1 MQWWNDLVDWFA
13 SDDGW
18 RILSGAIIPFVAIVL
33 AGILGAAI
41 GRGGVKRLVGQRDRE
56 TRVAAVAA
64 LVTAGQNAV
73 RWQSQGPDAREHAQQ
88 VATSADVAVRL
99 LPVPGADLAA
109 DWAAHQL
116 EAMRVNSANFGL
128 PSDATL
134 QEYQN
139 RLVEWLRHPRQ
150 AKRLFAN
157 DLDRWDYDN
166 VPVEELQRPATPVTT
181 TPDPVAAP
189 APAAPG
195 SSYPAPYPAGTTE
208 P

>member
-1 MQWWNDLVDWFA
+1 MQEWWNDLVDWFA

-33 AGILGAAI
+33 AGIIGAAI
-41 GRGGVKRLVGQRDRE
+41 GRGGVKRLVTQRDRE

-134 QEYQN
+134 QEYEN

-166 VPVEELQRPATPVTT
+166 VPVDELQRPATSA
-181 TPDPVAAP
+181 DP
-189 APAAPG
+189 APAA
-195 SSYPAPYPAGTTE
+195 SYPPPYPAASSE
-208 P
+208 S